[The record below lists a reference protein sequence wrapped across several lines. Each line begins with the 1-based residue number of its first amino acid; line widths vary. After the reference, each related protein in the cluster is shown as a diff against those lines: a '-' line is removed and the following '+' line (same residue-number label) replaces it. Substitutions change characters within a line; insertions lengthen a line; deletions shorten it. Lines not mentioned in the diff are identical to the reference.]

1 MESAPDYLRTPQLAY
16 RPQSAFG
23 NGGSKFLSHYPINL
37 GTRAPHFTNISHLSK
52 HIKNDGGGGSTFT
65 VLDFTGRGALQALS
79 ECAGAPLGW
88 NCSNF
93 VSF

>member
-1 MESAPDYLRTPQLAY
+1 MT
-16 RPQSAFG
+16 
-23 NGGSKFLSHYPINL
+23 GG
-37 GTRAPHFTNISHLSK
+37 G
-52 HIKNDGGGGSTFT
+52 DGGSTFT
-65 VLDFTGRGALQALS
+65 LCDFTGRGALQALS